1 VGTQVPELTRSV
13 GIKLNQRVSLRR
25 CAVTVSF
32 ADDSRPP
39 LEFHLCGRLGCR
51 GDGLALVPVRLCRT
65 HFQALN
71 ERKPMQQHIPTFWPS
86 IVVFACVAIVAAG
99 ALALIGWI
107 ALALLGY

>member
-1 VGTQVPELTRSV
+1 VALCGHDIVGDDPRS
-13 GIKLNQRVSLRR
+13 
-25 CAVTVSF
+25 
-32 ADDSRPP
+32 P
-39 LEFHLCGRLGCR
+39 LEFRLCGRLGYR
-51 GDGLALVPVRLCRT
+51 GGGLALVPVRLCRT

-71 ERKPMQQHIPTFWPS
+71 EREPMQQQPIPSLWPS